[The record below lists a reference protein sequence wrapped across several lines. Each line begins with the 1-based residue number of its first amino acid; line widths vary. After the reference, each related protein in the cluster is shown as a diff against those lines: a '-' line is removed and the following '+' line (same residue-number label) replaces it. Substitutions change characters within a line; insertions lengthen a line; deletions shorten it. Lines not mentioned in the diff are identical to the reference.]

1 LRKIW
6 GVAKW

>member
-1 LRKIW
+1 LRRIW

>member
-1 LRKIW
+1 MKNW